1 MKLAMLAPIA
11 WRTPPRHY
19 GPWESIASL
28 LTEGLVARG
37 VDVTLFATL
46 DSVTA
51 AALDGVCPHGYAED
65 AQLDGRVW
73 EALHVSHALARS
85 GEFELVHN
93 HLDWLPLAFGEHAR
107 APMVT
112 TIHGFS
118 GAGILPAYTRSR
130 SAFVAISDSD
140 RYAGLDY
147 AATIR
152 HGIDLRMLPYHAT
165 GGGSLVS
172 FGRIHPDKG
181 TADAVEIA
189 RRAGRRLVICG
200 IVQDAFTDDVLMENG
215 PGAGSWHRAR
225 GKDDLALLLLKF
237 ASSLGETFHQDGRC
251 VYADDRVAISLIHQ
265 TGTAPGGDRFDNLAV
280 YISRLRPDGQTERL
294 WTVDLDAEHR
304 EAFWAKT
311 PVRLRRTFPDSGNGA
326 FPAPSG
332 RSYASSTATTAALTR
347 TQSQATARLPAPG
360 NPHPVASTQ
369 RLPAREAAPEL
380 AVLYRS
386 AAANSTKAHV
396 SAGECSRQVLQ
407 RLAS

>member
-1 MKLAMLAPIA
+1 MRLAMLAPIA

-46 DSVTA
+46 DSVTT

-65 AQLDGRVW
+65 PQLDGRVW

-130 SAFVAISDSD
+130 SAFVAISASD

-147 AATIR
+147 AATIH
-152 HGIDLRMLPYHAT
+152 HGIDLSMLPYRAT
-165 GGGSLVS
+165 GEDSLVS

-181 TADAVEIA
+181 TADAIEIA
-189 RRAGRRLVICG
+189 RRTGRRLVICG
-200 IVQDAFTDDVLMENG
+200 IVQDERYFADAVEPHVDGDRVVFLGSVGPGRRADVLGNAAALLHPIYFDEPFGLSVVEAMACG
-215 PGAGSWHRAR
+215 TPVVAYRRGSMPVVVDEGVTGH
-225 GKDDLALLLLKF
+225 LALDVE
-237 ASSLGETFHQDGRC
+237 APVAAGRAAAPLGRS
-251 VYADDRVAISLIHQ
+251 VV
-265 TGTAPGGDRFDNLAV
+265 P
-280 YISRLRPDGQTERL
+280 PP
-294 WTVDLDAEHR
+294 
-304 EAFWAKT
+304 
-311 PVRLRRTFPDSGNGA
+311 PVRRFAADRMVDDYLRLYETLLMSA
-326 FPAPSG
+326 STAPSG
-332 RSYASSTATTAALTR
+332 A
-347 TQSQATARLPAPG
+347 
-360 NPHPVASTQ
+360 
-369 RLPAREAAPEL
+369 
-380 AVLYRS
+380 
-386 AAANSTKAHV
+386 
-396 SAGECSRQVLQ
+396 
-407 RLAS
+407 